1 MAERLPVKTSA
12 INILKKLSVPY
23 RIGKDR
29 SLQGLN
35 VIATSVSLVYG
46 TLSLPSEI
54 FKGMRLSGLSHND
67 WGKVSCEIL

>member
-1 MAERLPVKTSA
+1 MNVKF
-12 INILKKLSVPY
+12 SVIIIIKNY
-23 RIGKDR
+23 LYLTELVDR

-67 WGKVSCEIL
+67 